1 MPYPVKG
8 LRMPTRP
15 LAVWIIVAMAIG
27 VALYQFPTY
36 RIPWAYSPIY
46 FIGCGLLT
54 YGFYAGARW
63 AFVVNVLT
71 AWIFPYET
79 YLGVKGTLHGSTLSV
94 LQFISLGLMF
104 WSWEFYWKKAKGG
117 TP

>member
-1 MPYPVKG
+1 M
-8 LRMPTRP
+8 RERP
-15 LAVWIIVAMAIG
+15 LAVWIVVAMAIG

-36 RIPWAYSPIY
+36 HIPWKYAPIY

-63 AFVVNVLT
+63 AFVVNVVT

-79 YLGVKGTLHGSTLSV
+79 LIGVKAPLHGTTLTV
-94 LQFISLGLMF
+94 LQFISLGLMC
-104 WSWEFYWKKAKGG
+104 WSWDFYWKKRPAA
-117 TP
+117 